1 MKTEINKARKIMQTM
16 SYDEQCDRFE
26 NFIRKNNC
34 KIIGSDKN
42 GK

>member
-1 MKTEINKARKIMQTM
+1 MKTQISKAKKIMQTM

-26 NFIRKNNC
+26 KFIKENKC
-34 KIIGSDKN
+34 KIIEGSKN